1 MKKFKLWLIAN
12 LILIPNMACADRGAF
27 DIDRWYQMLD
37 SVRNQA
43 ISAGVSKKTVDASL
57 KYTAVIPSII
67 KSDASQSEFTL
78 TLDEYLGR
86 MVNQTRVQDGIR
98 MRKKYPTML
107 KRVDAKFGVPPH
119 VIMAFWGMES
129 NYGTTKARHKLID
142 AFLTLIYEGRRE
154 QFFTN
159 QLIALMKIADKNKL
173 DINDIG
179 GSWAGAMGHFQ
190 FIPTTLA
197 QYGTDGNGD
206 KRVDIINS
214 VGDAMFS
221 AGNYLNKLGWNK
233 NERIVR
239 RVVLPGDFDIS
250 LLDGKTK
257 MSLPEWT
264 AMGVVNPDG
273 TPIPNSQIVAGLV
286 ADVKHIENTRTKI
299 AADNDAAI
307 AAAQAQFLAQNPG
320 VNVQNFDVSANV
332 VIKQLPPIHAYLTYP
347 NFYRIKKWN
356 NSNWYAIAIAELA
369 DKLK

>member
-12 LILIPNMACADRGAF
+12 LILIPNIACADRGAF

-43 ISAGVSKKTVDASL
+43 ISAGVSKKTVDESL
-57 KYTAVIPSII
+57 KYTAIIPSII

-86 MVNQTRVQDGIR
+86 TVNQTRVQDGIR

-107 KRVDAKFGVPPH
+107 KHVDAKFGVPPH
-119 VIMAFWGMES
+119 IIMAFWGMES

-197 QYGTDGNGD
+197 QYGMDGNGD

-257 MSLPEWT
+257 MTLPEWT

-273 TPIPNSQIVAGLV
+273 SPIPNSQIIAGLV
-286 ADVKHIENTRTKI
+286 ADVKHIENTRAKI
-299 AADNDAAI
+299 AAENATAI
-307 AAAQAQFLAQNPG
+307 AATQAQNLGTDTQNVDITP
-320 VNVQNFDVSANV
+320 DTDIAPLP
-332 VIKQLPPIHAYLTYP
+332 VINAYLTYP

-356 NSNWYAIAIAELA
+356 NSNWYAIAIAQLA